1 MCRSGTAYHVR
12 ILVFVQT
19 ALSLVFTYSDSL
31 RATRSNPVNIVRAMR
46 DILQP
51 WIATPSAMARDDKV
65 GMISILCHPIVCWCN
80 INGSP
85 RH

>member
-1 MCRSGTAYHVR
+1 MCRSGTAYPVR

-31 RATRSNPVNIVRAMR
+31 RVKRSNLVNMCEF
-46 DILQP
+46 DYN

-65 GMISILCHPIVCWCN
+65 GMILILCHPMVWDIA
-80 INGSP
+80 
-85 RH
+85 